1 MKATCILLKI
11 ERFDEKLIMK
21 ESANDQDSVTQ
32 CRDGDEEDSI
42 RIAMG
47 RRNERIINEGRVG
60 ELTTDVECKQRI
72 D

>member
-1 MKATCILLKI
+1 MSASELPVEASRRACILLKI
-11 ERFDEKLIMK
+11 RRFDEKLIMK

-47 RRNERIINEGRVG
+47 RRS
-60 ELTTDVECKQRI
+60 
-72 D
+72 